1 MKWLGSAAEFG
12 LVAAMGL
19 MLTVQAT
26 GAGAPR
32 EPEAPAPSAADVVA
46 AIAFAERHAEQVNG
60 PAR

>member
-26 GAGAPR
+26 GAARSAPG
-32 EPEAPAPSAADVVA
+32 APAPTAEEIVA
-46 AIAFAERHAEQVNG
+46 AAAFAERQAQRVNG
-60 PAR
+60 R